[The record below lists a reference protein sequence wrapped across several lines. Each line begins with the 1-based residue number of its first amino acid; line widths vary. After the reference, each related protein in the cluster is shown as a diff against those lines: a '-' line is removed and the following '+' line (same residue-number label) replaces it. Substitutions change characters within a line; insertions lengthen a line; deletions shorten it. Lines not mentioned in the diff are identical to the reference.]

1 MQAYLTIQKDWLMWL
16 TIESEKTEM
25 AKVKEEMLDQTRTP
39 FSHLII
45 SGVVDLG
52 CMFGLLCWKFKA

>member
-1 MQAYLTIQKDWLMWL
+1 L